1 MLFVVLVVIKA
12 AKDVLV
18 SKRGDSKEVEIFA
31 LFPRN
36 HLRQKRGPCLVNSEE
51 ADAWASFSGNSYQI
65 V

>member
-1 MLFVVLVVIKA
+1 MLFVVLMVIKA
-12 AKDVLV
+12 TKDVID
-18 SKRGDSKEVEIFA
+18 SKREDSKEVEIFA

-51 ADAWASFSGNSYQI
+51 AGAWESFSGNSYQI